1 MLLERNFYNTDGE
14 QVGVYFIDP
23 ESDREVYDIY
33 GNLIDY
39 SKMPPE
45 FQNFIDNELDSF
57 EDGFNKVEDGYE
69 VSGTIGLTT
78 ITIKRKIERVEYFK

>member
-1 MLLERNFYNTDGE
+1 MLLERNLYNTDGE
-14 QVGVYFIDP
+14 LIGVYFIDP
-23 ESDREVYDIY
+23 ESDRLVYDVD
-33 GNLIDY
+33 GKLIDY
-39 SKMPPE
+39 AKCSPK
-45 FQNFIDNELDSF
+45 FQNYIDNELDSF

>member
-23 ESDREVYDIY
+23 ESDREVYDID

-57 EDGFNKVEDGYE
+57 EDGYE